1 MAINKQKPGVTN
13 ATMMQSHDALPV
25 TRAGN
30 DIKVGMGD
38 IAISRMPDVLS
49 IIGLGSCVGVAFY
62 YPKERIGGLAHI
74 MLPDSSKSRN
84 TTSREKFADTGL
96 TILLDRMKKNGAD
109 PMWMTARLVGGASMF
124 KAATGISGSTGTS
137 AMFNIGENNVKA
149 CREFLK
155 KERIKVTGEEVL
167 GTTGRTMRFD
177 LNTGKIHVRYA
188 DGSGT
193 EL

>member
-1 MAINKQKPGVTN
+1 VEAQPGGT
-13 ATMMQSHDALPV
+13 LPV
-25 TRAGN
+25 PAVGN

-38 IAISRMPDVLS
+38 IAVSRAPDLLS

-74 MLPDSSKSRN
+74 MLPDSTRSRN

-96 TILLDRMKKNGAD
+96 AIMLDRIKKAGAE
-109 PMWMTARLVGGASMF
+109 PMWMTARLIGGASMF
-124 KAATGISGSTGTS
+124 KTSGGSGTPGTS
-137 AMFNIGENNVKA
+137 MFNIGENNVNA

-155 KERIKVTGEEVL
+155 KERIKITGEEVM
-167 GTTGRTMRFD
+167 GSTGRTMRFD
-177 LNTGKIHVRYA
+177 LATGKIYVRYA
-188 DGSGT
+188 DGTGM